1 MEEDVK
7 LLIKMKHWVS
17 IVPHKKKWKCVIWRL
32 EDEDWKSHK
41 SKVYGDPIKCY
52 EWAAAIMMEVYDKYE
67 NTYS

>member
-7 LLIKMKHWVS
+7 LLIKMNRWVS
-17 IVPHKKKWKCVIWRL
+17 IVPHNKKWKCVIWIL

-52 EWAAAIMMEVYDKYE
+52 EWAADIMMEVYDKYE
-67 NTYS
+67 NTCA